1 MNIILP
7 STYMKSDKYENTLL
21 ETECLFGET
30 VEILDKYK
38 NLVYCKLI
46 TDNYCGWVRKKVV
59 WENIYKQHI
68 GLLLK
73 EHIFIKKRREI

>member
-46 TDNYCGWVRKKVV
+46 TDNYCGWEEK
-59 WENIYKQHI
+59 
-68 GLLLK
+68 
-73 EHIFIKKRREI
+73 